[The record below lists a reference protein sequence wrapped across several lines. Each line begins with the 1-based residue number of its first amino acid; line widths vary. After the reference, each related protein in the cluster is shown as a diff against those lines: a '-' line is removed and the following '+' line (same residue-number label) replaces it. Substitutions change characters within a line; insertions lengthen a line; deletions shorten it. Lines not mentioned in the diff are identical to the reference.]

1 MRYLLLAFAVLL
13 AGCAPTPRPDEI
25 ERPRLLPLPG
35 AGDLDALLR
44 APPSDPRLDETLA
57 TAPTLEN
64 VQEIAVARNPN
75 LRAALERWV
84 AFLER
89 PDQKL
94 APPAPTFRY
103 QYQSMFK
110 MMEWGADLSVPFPTK
125 LATEARAAL
134 AEADAAGAGYRA
146 TENALRAQAASA
158 YAALYLARRQVEI
171 VDENLT
177 LLARFIEIARTRYK
191 AGTATLPDVLRVETE
206 RENLLA
212 EREVLARNVDVAT
225 SSLDVLLDR
234 TPEDPFGKLAPL
246 PEPVPPGALP
256 SLYDRALARRPELD
270 AAKARI
276 AASELAISRARQE
289 WVPDLSLGTAY
300 VRDFGTEHNFID
312 VTAGI
317 SLPWLFAP
325 GVGARVREAEAERR
339 GAEAERR
346 SARNA
351 VLDEVK
357 SSFARVEAA
366 SARYA
371 RLKTEVIPRVR
382 KNLEAS
388 EAAYVAGQVDFL
400 SLIDTQRSLL
410 SALLD
415 AEMSLSEYTTRRAE
429 LERAVGG
436 ASH

>member
-1 MRYLLLAFAVLL
+1 MKHAFLLAVLL
-13 AGCAPTPRPDEI
+13 AGCAVSPRNDER
-25 ERPRLLPLPG
+25 ERTRLLPLPG
-35 AGDLDALLR
+35 AGDVDALLR

-57 TAPTLEN
+57 TGPTLEN
-64 VQEIAVARNPN
+64 VQDIAVARNPN

-89 PDQKL
+89 PDQRL
-94 APPAPTFRY
+94 APPAPRFRY

-110 MMEWGADLSVPFPTK
+110 MMEWGAELSVPFPTK

-134 AEADAAGAGYRA
+134 ADADAAGAGYRA
-146 TENALRAQAASA
+146 TENALRAEAASA
-158 YAALYLARRQVEI
+158 YAALYLARRRVEI
-171 VDENLT
+171 VDENLA
-177 LLARFIEIARTRYK
+177 LLARFVEVARTKYK
-191 AGTATLPDVLRVETE
+191 AGTASLPDVLRVETE

-212 EREVLARNVDVAT
+212 DREVLARDVEIAT

-234 TPEDPFGKLAPL
+234 TPEDPIGKLAPL

-256 SLYDRALARRPELD
+256 SRDERALGQRPELD

-276 AASELAISRARQE
+276 ASSELAISRAHQE
-289 WVPDLSLGTAY
+289 WVPDLALGTSY
-300 VRDFGTEHNFID
+300 VRDFGTEHNFVD

-317 SLPWLFAP
+317 SLPWFFAP
-325 GVGARVREAEAERR
+325 AVSARVREAEADRR

-346 SARNA
+346 SARNM

-366 SARYA
+366 AARYA
-371 RLKTEVIPRVR
+371 RLKAEVVPRVR

-388 EAAYVAGQVDFL
+388 EAAYAAGQVDFL
-400 SLIDTQRSLL
+400 SLIDTQRTLL
-410 SALLD
+410 SALL
-415 AEMSLSEYTTRRAE
+415 EEERSRSEYTTRRAE

-436 ASH
+436 SSH